1 MPDLAGAYHDARLAM
16 AALARDAAAE
26 ADDTVVPACPDWT
39 VRDLIAH
46 VTSIASDL
54 AVGKIPADLNLIAF
68 WDDDM
73 SRRREAFIDDALA
86 RRSDRSVEQLLEEW
100 DSAATRL
107 EAMIRGEEPFPA
119 TSPPL
124 VEWIVVTDVG
134 QHLQDLQGA
143 LGKTEYRD
151 ALATGLS
158 LRSYVEGMRFRAAH
172 DKLPA
177 LRIRAGAREW
187 VIGEGEPV
195 ATVSGDPFELARA
208 ASGRRSPDQIRA
220 YDWEGDP
227 EPFLALFYPY
237 GARVDAL
244 VE

>member
-1 MPDLAGAYHDARLAM
+1 MPDLATAYHDARLAM
-16 AALARDAAAE
+16 AALARDAE
-26 ADDTVVPACPDWT
+26 DKADETMVPACPDWS

-54 AVGKIPADLNLIAF
+54 AVGKIPGDLNLIAF

-73 SRRREAFIDDALA
+73 SRRREAFIDGALA
-86 RRSDRSVEQLLEEW
+86 KRSDMSVEQLLAEW
-100 DSAATRL
+100 DTAATRL
-107 EAMIRGEEPFPA
+107 EAMIRGEQPFPEE
-119 TSPPL
+119 SPPL

-143 LGKTEYRD
+143 LGRAEHRD

-158 LRSYVEGMRFRAAH
+158 LRSYVEGMRFRSAH

-177 LRIRAGAREW
+177 FRIRAGSREW

-195 ATVSGDPFELARA
+195 ATLTGDPFELARA

-227 EPFLALFYPY
+227 EPFLVLFYPY
-237 GARVDAL
+237 GPREDAL